1 MCGESFHAKARIGI
15 VSNDQNDCISCDSRI
30 GVGTGGLPDNSS
42 TCGNEAKHST
52 DNGEKHIRA
61 MGYVLVK

>member
-1 MCGESFHAKARIGI
+1 MCGDSFQAKARIGI
-15 VSNDQNDCISCDSRI
+15 VSNEQNDCNSCNSRI
-30 GVGTGGLPDNSS
+30 GVGTGGYPDNSS
-42 TCGNEAKHST
+42 TCGNEAVHSP